1 MYPNAVIVFF
11 GTFFLL
17 VSNTLSAQSFEV
29 FQISQASNGEAFT
42 QRLSID
48 VFAAPDLTTGFAESI
63 GGRFYLVGST
73 PSTGEEL
80 FRFNRS
86 TGLAELV
93 ADINPGT
100 GSSNPSD
107 LTSFGDT
114 LYFVATAPGL
124 GREVWQTDGSASGT
138 RNLANIRGGAGSA
151 FDAPGEDSGILGA
164 DAANIYVS
172 TNQSTFNDFYAIRRT
187 TGQAQRLAQSIGP
200 SYIEQIDGRTY
211 LATRFGGAYLLNS
224 TNLST
229 IVPNG
234 QGSTTERYRFF
245 EIAGT
250 EAVVV
255 TNGGVILFYDGS
267 TNSSTMVQ
275 SDVRPQFN
283 FFGKRGGSYP
293 EGTYFL
299 ARDPNS
305 AMTLWKTD
313 GTVSGTFPLDVGQ
326 GTTNVR
332 ISDGVQWNDEWVFKN
347 TPIGGTA
354 GVYRVDRVRDTT
366 ELVYGAQFTGPET
379 YFDGRLLITEN
390 SRVATWDSLQ
400 AAVVQVAGLQ
410 SVLTVEATAYGD
422 YGDCRTNDDRAFVL
436 YYNCPDNVVQIDSF
450 AICPDAQVATPFGD
464 RGIGLHTSAEELL
477 YMCDNI
483 SSVIVT
489 AIPEP
494 AFDVQAP
501 DTVFVGDTIRYLA
514 SDPSFTYAWPDGS
527 ASEMYEVVADMVG
540 QLEVNV
546 TATNDSGCTSTRT
559 VTVVVVEVSSTFDEF
574 ELMAISLGP
583 NPATSQSSI
592 HGLPTEATWR
602 ITAISG
608 ATTSQWHQAIEPMFL
623 ERFPKGLYFVEVKLL
638 DGRQAVVGKLVVAK

>member
-1 MYPNAVIVFF
+1 MFR
-11 GTFFLL
+11 FLP
-17 VSNTLSAQSFEV
+17 STLLAFLSVLLIPTLTAQTFEV
-29 FQISQASNGEAFT
+29 AEVTQASNGEVFT

-48 VFAAPDLTTGFAESI
+48 VFAAPDLTTGFTESI

-138 RNLANIRGGAGSA
+138 RNLANIQGGAGSA
-151 FDAPGEDSGILGA
+151 FDAPGEDSGILGI
-164 DAANIYVS
+164 DATNLYVA
-172 TNQSTFNDFYAIRRT
+172 TNQSTFGDFYTIRRA
-187 TGQAQRLAQSIGP
+187 TGQAQRVAQSIGA
-200 SYIEQIDGRTY
+200 SYVEHIEGRSY
-211 LATRFGGAYLLNS
+211 LATSFGGAYLINS

-234 QGSTTERYRFF
+234 QGSTTDRYRFF

-267 TNSSTMVQ
+267 TNSSTTVQ
-275 SDVRPQFN
+275 NNVSPQFN
-283 FFGKRGGSYP
+283 FFGTRGGSYP
-293 EGTYFL
+293 DGTYFL

-313 GTVSGTFPLDVGQ
+313 GTVAGTFPLDVGQ
-326 GTTNVR
+326 GTSNVR
-332 ISDGVQWNDEWVFKN
+332 ITDGVQWNDEWVFKN

-366 ELVYGAQFTGPET
+366 ELVYGARFTGPQAN
-379 YFDGRLLITEN
+379 FDGRLLITE
-390 SRVATWDSLQ
+390 SALVATWDSLQ
-400 AAVVQVAGLQ
+400 AAVVPVAGLQ
-410 SVLTVEATAYGD
+410 NVLTVEATAYGD
-422 YGDCRTNDDRAFVL
+422 YVDSRTNDDRAFIL
-436 YYNCPDNVVQIDSF
+436 YYDCPDNVVQIDSF
-450 AICPDAQVATPFGD
+450 AICPDAQVSTPFGD
-464 RGIGLHTSAEELL
+464 RGTGLHTSAEELL
-477 YMCDNI
+477 YACDNI

-501 DTVFVGDTIRYLA
+501 DTVFIGDTIWYLA

-540 QLEVNV
+540 QFEINV
-546 TATNDSGCTSTRT
+546 TATNDSGCTSIRT
-559 VTVVVVEVSSTFDEF
+559 VTVVVVEVSSTFEEF
-574 ELMAISLGP
+574 ELLGISLGP

-592 HGLPTEATWR
+592 HGLPVEATWR
-602 ITAISG
+602 ITAING
-608 ATTSQWHQAIEPMFL
+608 ATTSQWHQATETMFL
-623 ERFPKGLYFVEVKLL
+623 AHFPKGLYFVEVKLV